1 MKLKPILDEI
11 DGDVAKLKKDRAG
24 LDEDIQLLLQAR
36 HGLVENYG
44 GGNRRWELTE
54 DPGEP
59 SLERTATLRC
69 GEARRRGSAAL
80 PAKRKYKKRQE
91 KNDGHLTPALN
102 PPAVRDGEGDEE
114 LLAVARKAVEPFTA
128 GALAVA
134 AGKSDK
140 PGKKLLSNRCNK
152 WRKCGWLERGDGG
165 FVRSKTFPPGN

>member
-44 GGNRRWELTE
+44 GGNLRWELNE
-54 DPGEP
+54 GVSGETP
-59 SLERTATLRC
+59 KTAAGTT
-69 GEARRRGSAAL
+69 AL
-80 PAKRKYKKRQE
+80 PGKKRKYKKRTITATSPQ
-91 KNDGHLTPALN
+91 PS
-102 PPAVRDGEGDEE
+102 PRSGEGEGGDAE

-134 AGKSDK
+134 ALKSDK
-140 PGKKLLSNRCNK
+140 QGKKLLSNRCNK
-152 WRKCGWLERGDGG
+152 WRKQGWLERGDGG
-165 FVRSKTFPPGN
+165 FVRSKTFPSVAP